1 MAPAASFTQPLQPT
15 VGSIIKDHC
24 GQHYH
29 RHHHHIHHDDDDD
42 DSDLLP
48 LLLAL
53 SRISSELSPPMLLHW
68 LEMMMMIYDARIV
81 MVIILE
87 LRLFCSLI
95 SENEFTSKHLL
106 LVDSVQSEDS
116 VTGPKSDQ
124 YLCFTIF
131 MFQILPGSIIHSS
144 S

>member
-1 MAPAASFTQPLQPT
+1 MAPAAGFTQPLQPT

-29 RHHHHIHHDDDDD
+29 RHRHHNHQDDDDDDD

-68 LEMMMMIYDARIV
+68 LERMMMIHCQDCQGNHLGIMIV
-81 MVIILE
+81 LLII
-87 LRLFCSLI
+87 
-95 SENEFTSKHLL
+95 
-106 LVDSVQSEDS
+106 
-116 VTGPKSDQ
+116 
-124 YLCFTIF
+124 
-131 MFQILPGSIIHSS
+131 
-144 S
+144 